1 LERSSLL
8 LAPLRHE
15 PRKGLPPRGVVDSL
29 VESVK
34 PGKWESGDL
43 PKESG
48 WELWEFSEPLKM
60 KGIQFLVMDPVNALL
75 KEVMTHLLSS
85 SKSRVLIMVR
95 EVGPA
100 WVLSLIKRISRKL
113 EVQLIVSR
121 VATDPDDATIERMN
135 AAAMEG
141 VKFKVFPARAASAPC
156 IHPIRGLCDVHGGLI
171 IADGEVVLSGAF
183 SLERC
188 SFHQDCTTAV
198 LTRAQSVVARS
209 TEFFDEYWKASEL
222 LDCWGRTPDMRKAS
236 DAARRARAGL
246 TSGAASQAGSYPEQ
260 GWSVEAI
267 ASAATEASEAALA
280 YDEEQSAS
288 SASGNWSIRP
298 FESSDTSEQR
308 REEVLRD
315 YRQSEDQCIG

>member
-1 LERSSLL
+1 
-8 LAPLRHE
+8 
-15 PRKGLPPRGVVDSL
+15 
-29 VESVK
+29 
-34 PGKWESGDL
+34 
-43 PKESG
+43 
-48 WELWEFSEPLKM
+48 
-60 KGIQFLVMDPVNALL
+60 LL
-75 KEVMTHLLSS
+75 KEVMTHLLST

-121 VATDPDDATIERMN
+121 VTTDPDDATIERMN
-135 AAAMEG
+135 AAAMQG
-141 VKFKVFPARAASAPC
+141 VKFKVFPARAASTPG
-156 IHPIRGLCDVHGGLI
+156 GLCDVHGGLI

-246 TSGAASQAGSYPEQ
+246 TFGAASQAGSYPEP
-260 GWSVEAI
+260 GWSVEAF

-288 SASGNWSIRP
+288 SASDGWSIRP

-315 YRQSEDQCIG
+315 YRLSDDQCIG